1 MGFGNAEHVDFR
13 GINGAQQM
21 SGKQLTG
28 GFLLA
33 QQHPLETIKRAVLA
47 MEFKPPMI

>member
-28 GFLLA
+28 GFLVGLTT
-33 QQHPLETIKRAVLA
+33 PSRDY
-47 MEFKPPMI
+47 